1 MVIWRLVFAHFI
13 SDFLLQNRWIIS
25 NKAKFSGLATHSL
38 IYFLVG
44 IMSMFDLLSTQ
55 VFLVLFSLAVLHGLV
70 DYLKGVCRAWF
81 GRMQW
86 LLFLGDQA
94 VHAITILIAAG
105 IISGHDQA
113 TLIRLISEYPLELL
127 VKYTTLMIITVVMGI
142 HFTDAVLDG
151 ALDGDTELDGEQERS
166 SRAIGIAERFLITI
180 AVLVNHYE
188 LIAFLIAAKSII
200 RLPEAQSDKNAR
212 QATHFSNY
220 FLVGTFVSYAWALTV
235 AIVFKSMF
243 L

>member
-1 MVIWRLVFAHFI
+1 
-13 SDFLLQNRWIIS
+13 
-25 NKAKFSGLATHSL
+25 
-38 IYFLVG
+38 
-44 IMSMFDLLSTQ
+44 
-55 VFLVLFSLAVLHGLV
+55 
-70 DYLKGVCRAWF
+70 
-81 GRMQW
+81 MQW
-86 LLFLGDQA
+86 MLFLGDQA

-127 VKYTTLMIITVVMGI
+127 VKYTNLMIITVVMGI

-188 LIAFLIAAKSII
+188 MIAFLIAAKSII

>member
-13 SDFLLQNRWIIS
+13 SDFLLQNRWIIT
-25 NKAKFSGLATHSL
+25 NKAKLSGLAAHSL
-38 IYFLVG
+38 IYFIVG
-44 IMSMFDLLSTQ
+44 IMSMFDLITSQ
-55 VFLVLFSLAVLHGLV
+55 VLMVLLSLAVLHGMV
-70 DYLKGVCRAWF
+70 DYLKGVCRPWF

-94 VHAITILIAAG
+94 VHAVTILIAAG
-105 IISGHDQA
+105 IISAHAQA
-113 TLIRLISEYPLELL
+113 SLSILIRTYPLELL
-127 VKYTTLMIITVVMGI
+127 VKYTTLMIITVVVGI
-142 HFTDAVLDG
+142 HFTDAVLDS
-151 ALDGDTELDGEQERS
+151 ALDLDTELDKEQERS

-200 RLPEAQSDKNAR
+200 RLPEAQSGNPAR

-220 FLVGTFVSYAWALTV
+220 FLVGTFVSYAWALTI
-235 AIVFKSMF
+235 AIVFKRMF

>member
-1 MVIWRLVFAHFI
+1 MVIWRLIFAHFV
-13 SDFLLQNRWIIS
+13 SDFLLQNRWIIR
-25 NKAKFSGLATHSL
+25 NKARFSGLGTHSF
-38 IYFLVG
+38 IYLLAG
-44 IMSMFDLLSTQ
+44 ILSMIDLLNTQ
-55 VFLVLFSLAVLHGLV
+55 VLLVLFSLAVLHGVV
-70 DYLKGVCRAWF
+70 DYLKGACKVWF

-94 VHAITILIAAG
+94 VHALTIFIAAG
-105 IISGHDQA
+105 ILSAHDHA
-113 TLIRLISEYPLELL
+113 TLSSLIGQYPLEIL
-127 VKYTTLMIITVVMGI
+127 VKYFTLMMITVVAGI
-142 HFTDAVLDG
+142 HFTDAVLDS
-151 ALDGDTELDGEQERS
+151 ALDGDTELDAEQERS
-166 SRAIGIAERFLITI
+166 SRTIGVAERFLITI

-200 RLPEAQSDKNAR
+200 RLPEAQSDKTAR

-220 FLVGTFVSYAWALTV
+220 FLVGTFVSYAWALTI